1 LQNNSRGSSGYRAG
15 SGQVNGSFTKNEKR
29 YTEEEEEQR
38 QKILNRVIHYAHNEL
53 YKFNNV
59 IFFFSTSKFNRNGSY
74 ENKNMTTIRMLST
87 IQLTKMV
94 IIVMT
99 LVEIK
104 IKVAGGIE
112 LR

>member
-1 LQNNSRGSSGYRAG
+1 MQNNSRGSSGYRAG

-59 IFFFSTSKFNRNGSY
+59 IFFSLLLNLIETDR
-74 ENKNMTTIRMLST
+74 
-87 IQLTKMV
+87 TKTR
-94 IIVMT
+94 I
-99 LVEIK
+99 
-104 IKVAGGIE
+104 
-112 LR
+112 